1 MTEGIKERISAL
13 IDGELSEFEVRRVLE
28 EIESDPELKE
38 YWSKLHISRDGM
50 KDHSLGFFNNDIS
63 KRVAAELGKAVVD
76 NSETKKLFS
85 KSNFYMASSIIV
97 GMVLVATTVM
107 VSTSESTLSPEEA
120 FASEASEKIAQ
131 AIASPEALDVLGRSV
146 TGMNATLEGMDTDS
160 KGQIYA
166 NYKMPKD
173 GKTFRVSLSLLSSSV
188 PQLRPSNSSKLTY
201 LKTKE
206 GVFLISVSG
215 NISSE
220 TKSQILRNANFTPIK
235 LK

>member
-1 MTEGIKERISAL
+1 MTEGIKERMSAL

>member
-85 KSNFYMASSIIV
+85 KSNFYMSSSIIV

-131 AIASPEALDVLGRSV
+131 AIASPEALDVLGRSE

-188 PQLRPSNSSKLTY
+188 PELRPSNSSKLTY

-220 TKSQILRNANFTPIK
+220 KKSQILRNANFTPIK

>member
-85 KSNFYMASSIIV
+85 KSNFYMSSSIIV

-188 PQLRPSNSSKLTY
+188 PELRPSNSSKLTY

>member
-85 KSNFYMASSIIV
+85 KSNFYMSSSIIV

-166 NYKMPKD
+166 NY
-173 GKTFRVSLSLLSSSV
+173 
-188 PQLRPSNSSKLTY
+188 
-201 LKTKE
+201 
-206 GVFLISVSG
+206 
-215 NISSE
+215 
-220 TKSQILRNANFTPIK
+220 
-235 LK
+235 